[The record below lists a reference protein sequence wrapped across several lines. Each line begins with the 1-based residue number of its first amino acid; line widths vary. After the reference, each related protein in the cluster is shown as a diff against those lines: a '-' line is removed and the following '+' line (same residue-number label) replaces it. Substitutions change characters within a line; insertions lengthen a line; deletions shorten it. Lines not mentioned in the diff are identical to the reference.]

1 MPIELT
7 NSTDGPLRMIV
18 VALDGPSGSGKSS
31 TSKAI
36 ALRAGWSYLDT
47 GALYRAV
54 THIALSIKSE
64 NPKEILA
71 QLALNP
77 ISFTPDP
84 RDPRVFTGEV
94 DISTVIRS
102 NEVTDHVSVIS
113 ALPEIRAE
121 LLKLQRSIISKADLG
136 IVVEGRDIGTVVCPE
151 AALKIYLTADI
162 AARAG
167 RRDAEL
173 ADLSQGVEQVGA
185 SLAQRDEIDST
196 RATSPLAPAFDA
208 VHIDSTSLT
217 LQETIDRIWEILS
230 QRSLLGLPIVA
241 ILGRPNVGKSTLINR
256 FIGRREAIVEDTPG
270 VTRDRV
276 QYECEWAG
284 RRFIV
289 MDTGGWES
297 KPDGISV
304 QVSAS
309 AELAMQEADVL
320 CFVVDAQVG
329 ALDEDDIL
337 VQELRKAKKPTILI
351 ANKVDGDNDESDA
364 HALWNIGLGEPRFVS
379 ALHGRGSGDLL
390 DAIVKEL
397 PEVGAAQ
404 VQDGYR
410 RIALIGRPNVGKS
423 SLFNALAGES
433 RSIVDDIAGT
443 TRDPIDELIEFG
455 GSIWRFVD
463 TAGLK
468 KRANQASGTDY
479 YATLRTQTALERCEC
494 AVVVLD
500 ASVPISEQDL
510 RIITMVEEA
519 GKAMVIVMN
528 KWDLVDEDRRV
539 QLDREIE
546 RHLDQVEW
554 AQRVNVAAKTGWHR
568 DRLAPA
574 LRTAIDSWE
583 RRVPTSKLNS
593 FLGALIGATPPPVRG
608 GKQPKVY
615 YATQAGIAPPKFVV
629 FSSGW
634 IEASYRRFIERRLRE
649 EFKFPGTPVQVAI
662 RVKERDKE

>member
-1 MPIELT
+1 
-7 NSTDGPLRMIV
+7 MIV

-31 TSKAI
+31 TSKEIAI
-36 ALRAGWSYLDT
+36 RAGWNYLDT

-54 THIALSIKSE
+54 TFIALSINSE
-64 NPKEILA
+64 KAEDILNK
-71 QLALNP
+71 LALQP
-77 ISFTPDP
+77 ITFNSDP
-84 RDPRVFTGEV
+84 RDPKIFIGDL
-94 DISTVIRS
+94 DITEEIRS
-102 NEVTDHVSVIS
+102 HDVTEKVSIIS
-113 ALPEIRAE
+113 ALPEVRAE
-121 LLKLQRSIISKADLG
+121 LLQLQRKIISKADRG
-136 IVVEGRDIGTVVCPE
+136 IVVEGRDIGTVVCPD
-151 AALKIYLTADI
+151 AALKVFLTADI
-162 AARAG
+162 AARAQ

-173 ADLSQGVEQVGA
+173 AAESKGLDSVGA
-185 SLAQRDEIDST
+185 SLSARDEIDST
-196 RATSPLAPAFDA
+196 RKVSPLAPAFDA
-208 VHIDSTSLT
+208 VHIDSTELNLT
-217 LQETIDRIWEILS
+217 ETVDRIWELLS
-230 QRSLLGLPIVA
+230 ERSLLGLPIVA

-276 QYECEWAG
+276 QYECEWGG
-284 RRFIV
+284 RRFII

-337 VQELRKAKKPTILI
+337 VQELRKAKKPTLLV

-364 HALWNIGLGEPRFVS
+364 HALWNIGLGEPHFVS

-390 DAIVKEL
+390 DAIVTL
-397 PEVGAAQ
+397 IPEVGAAQ

-423 SLFNALAGES
+423 SLLNALAGEN
-433 RSIVDDIAGT
+433 RSIVDDVAGT
-443 TRDPIDELIEFG
+443 TRDPVDELIEFG

-528 KWDLVDEDRRV
+528 KWDLVDDDRRD
-539 QLDREIE
+539 QLDKEID

-615 YATQAGIAPPKFVV
+615 YATQAGIAPPKFVI

-649 EFKFPGTPVQVAI
+649 EFNFPGTPVQVAI

>member
-1 MPIELT
+1 
-7 NSTDGPLRMIV
+7 MIV

-31 TSKAI
+31 TSKEIAI
-36 ALRAGWSYLDT
+36 RAGWNYLDT

-54 THIALSIKSE
+54 TFIALSINSE
-64 NPKEILA
+64 KADDILTKLEL
-71 QLALNP
+71 QP
-77 ISFTPDP
+77 ITFNSDP
-84 RDPRVFTGEV
+84 RDPRISVGDL
-94 DISTVIRS
+94 DITQEIRS
-102 NEVTDHVSVIS
+102 HEVTEKVSVIS
-113 ALPEIRAE
+113 ALPEVRAE
-121 LLKLQRSIISKADLG
+121 LLLLQRKIISKADRG
-136 IVVEGRDIGTVVCPE
+136 IVVEGRDIGTVVCPD
-151 AALKIYLTADI
+151 AALKVFLTADI
-162 AARAG
+162 AARAQ

-173 ADLSQGVEQVGA
+173 AAESKGIDSVGA
-185 SLAQRDEIDST
+185 SLSARDEIDST
-196 RATSPLAPAFDA
+196 RKVSPLAPAFDA
-208 VHIDSTSLT
+208 VHIDSTELNLT
-217 LQETIDRIWEILS
+217 ETVDRIWELLS
-230 QRSLLGLPIVA
+230 ERSLLGLPIVA

-276 QYECEWAG
+276 QYECEWGG
-284 RRFIV
+284 RRFII

-337 VQELRKAKKPTILI
+337 VQELRKAKKPTLLV

-364 HALWNIGLGEPRFVS
+364 HALWNIGLGEPHFVS

-390 DAIVKEL
+390 DAIVRL
-397 PEVGAAQ
+397 IPEVGAAQ

-423 SLFNALAGES
+423 SLLNALAGEN
-433 RSIVDDIAGT
+433 RSIVDDVAGT
-443 TRDPIDELIEFG
+443 TRDPVDELIEFG

-528 KWDLVDEDRRV
+528 KWDLVDEDRRD
-539 QLDREIE
+539 QLDKEID

>member
-1 MPIELT
+1 
-7 NSTDGPLRMIV
+7 MIV

-31 TSKAI
+31 TSKSIAI
-36 ALRAGWSYLDT
+36 RAGWNYLDT
-47 GALYRAV
+47 GALYRAM
-54 THIALSIKSE
+54 TFLALSIKSE
-64 NPKEILA
+64 DPKDIISA
-71 QLALNP
+71 VIDSP
-77 ISFTPDP
+77 ISFNSDP
-84 RDPRVFTGEV
+84 RDPRVFLDGR
-94 DISTVIRS
+94 DISKEIRS
-102 NEVTDHVSVIS
+102 HEVTEKVSVIS
-113 ALPEIRAE
+113 ALPEVRAE
-121 LLKLQRSIISKADLG
+121 LLTLQRSIINKADRG
-136 IVVEGRDIGTVVCPE
+136 IVVEGRDIGTVVCPD

-162 AARAG
+162 AARAN

-173 ADLSQGVEQVGA
+173 AEDSRGA
-185 SLAQRDEIDST
+185 EAVAQSLAARDEIDST
-196 RATSPLAPAFDA
+196 RTVSPLAMATDA
-208 VHIDSTSLT
+208 VHIDSTELN
-217 LQETIDRIWEILS
+217 LEETVDRIWELLS

-284 RRFIV
+284 RRFII

-309 AELAMQEADVL
+309 AELAMDEADVL

-337 VQELRKAKKPTILI
+337 VQELRKAKKPTILV

-364 HALWNIGLGEPRFVS
+364 HALWNIGLGEPHFVS

-390 DAIVKEL
+390 DTIVKEL

-433 RSIVDDIAGT
+433 RSIVDDVAGT

-494 AVVVLD
+494 AVIVLD

-528 KWDLVDEDRRV
+528 KWDLVDEDRRT
-539 QLDREIE
+539 QLDKEIE

-554 AQRVNVAAKTGWHR
+554 AQIVNVAAKTGWHR

-608 GKQPKVY
+608 GKQPRVY

-662 RVKERDKE
+662 RVKERDKEQ

>member
-1 MPIELT
+1 
-7 NSTDGPLRMIV
+7 MIV

-31 TSKAI
+31 TSKEIAI
-36 ALRAGWSYLDT
+36 RAGWNYLDT

-54 THIALSIKSE
+54 TFIALSINSE
-64 NPKEILA
+64 KAEDILNK
-71 QLALNP
+71 LALQP
-77 ISFTPDP
+77 ITFNSDP
-84 RDPRVFTGEV
+84 RDPKIFIGDL
-94 DISTVIRS
+94 DITEEIRS
-102 NEVTDHVSVIS
+102 HDVTEKVSIVS
-113 ALPEIRAE
+113 ALPEVRAE
-121 LLKLQRSIISKADLG
+121 LLQLQRKIISKADRG
-136 IVVEGRDIGTVVCPE
+136 IVVEGRDIGTVVCPD
-151 AALKIYLTADI
+151 AALKVFLTADI
-162 AARAG
+162 AARAQ

-173 ADLSQGVEQVGA
+173 AAESKGLDSVGA
-185 SLAQRDEIDST
+185 SLSARDEIDST
-196 RATSPLAPAFDA
+196 RKVSPLAPAFDA
-208 VHIDSTSLT
+208 VHIDSTELNLT
-217 LQETIDRIWEILS
+217 ETVDRIWELLS
-230 QRSLLGLPIVA
+230 ERSLLGLPIVA

-276 QYECEWAG
+276 QYECEWGG
-284 RRFIV
+284 RRFII

-337 VQELRKAKKPTILI
+337 VQELRKAKKPTLLV

-364 HALWNIGLGEPRFVS
+364 HALWNIGLGEPHFVS

-390 DAIVKEL
+390 DAIVTL
-397 PEVGAAQ
+397 IPEVGAAQ

-423 SLFNALAGES
+423 SLLNALAGEN
-433 RSIVDDIAGT
+433 RSIVDDVAGT
-443 TRDPIDELIEFG
+443 TRDPVDELIEFG

-528 KWDLVDEDRRV
+528 KWDLVDEDRRE
-539 QLDREIE
+539 QLDKEID

-615 YATQAGIAPPKFVV
+615 YATQAGIAPPKFVI